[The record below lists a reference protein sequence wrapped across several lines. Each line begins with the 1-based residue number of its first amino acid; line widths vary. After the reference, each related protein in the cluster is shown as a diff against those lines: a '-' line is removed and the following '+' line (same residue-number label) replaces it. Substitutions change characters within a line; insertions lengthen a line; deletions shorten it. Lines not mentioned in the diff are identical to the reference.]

1 MYLNFIVGYYIFV
14 VIGVP
19 KEVKSH
25 EYRVAVTPD
34 GVRKL
39 VRDGHRVLVGRSA
52 GEGSGFPDSE
62 YIEAGAGLVESEAVF
77 GDSELVVKV
86 KEPVSSE
93 YAMLKQGQALFT
105 FLHLASAPEL
115 TAALLKKGITALGYE
130 TLHADGALPLLTPMS
145 EVAGRMGPI
154 MASYYLKKTGGG
166 SGILPTGVPGAPPA
180 NILII
185 GAGVVGTNAARVAV
199 GLGMNVTVL
208 NRGVERLRALDELFM
223 GRIRTLTA
231 TEQNIRACLK
241 DADIVIGAVL
251 LPGAKAPVCVTE
263 EMVKTMKK
271 GSVIVD
277 VSIDQGGSIGTSRPT
292 THDDPVYEVHGV
304 IHYAVT
310 NMPGAYPRTSTIAL
324 TAVSLPYIR
333 KLASMGIEKAIRED
347 IALRSALNTYK
358 GMVLHKGLAES
369 MGLPLGEI

>member
-1 MYLNFIVGYYIFV
+1 M

-25 EYRVAVTPD
+25 EYRVAVTPG
-34 GVRKL
+34 GVGEL
-39 VRDGHRVLVGRSA
+39 VRDGHRVLIERSA
-52 GEGSGFPDSE
+52 GAGSGFADAE
-62 YIEAGAGLVESEAVF
+62 YTGAGAGIVSRDDLF
-77 GDSELVVKV
+77 GDSELIVKV
-86 KEPVSSE
+86 KEPVPSE

-105 FLHLASAPEL
+105 FLHLASTPEL
-115 TAALLKKGITALGYE
+115 TDVLLKKGIAALGYE
-130 TLHADGALPLLTPMS
+130 TLQKAGALPLLTPMS
-145 EVAGRMGPI
+145 EIAGRMSPI
-154 MASYYLKKTGGG
+154 MASYYLKRTEGG
-166 SGILPTGVPGAPPA
+166 SGILSTGVPGVPPA

-199 GLGMNVTVL
+199 GLGMDVTVL

-223 GRIRTLTA
+223 GRIRTLA
-231 TEQNIRACLK
+231 LTEHNIRACLA
-241 DADIVIGAVL
+241 DADIVVGAVL

-263 EMVKTMKK
+263 EMVSTMKK

-292 THDDPVYEVHGV
+292 THDEPVYEVHGV

-324 TAVSLPYIR
+324 TAVTLPYIR
-333 KLASMGIEKAIRED
+333 KLASMGIERAIRED
-347 IALRSALNTYK
+347 GDLRSALNTYK

-369 MGLPLGEI
+369 MGLPLGAI